1 MKLISAD
8 DFTNELLFRQ
18 VSENNLIEM
27 GVYRVMFGWR
37 VRAGFCGHSF
47 CELDWCAGGN
57 WKDLE
62 RLYSLCQAI
71 LLKRDENNNC
81 FEGLPMISKIKPFF
95 NDLEFLEIVGKE
107 AGEFTLITLDYNHA
121 RLQVSNLG

>member
-8 DFTNELLFRQ
+8 DFTNQLLFRQ
-18 VSENNLIEM
+18 ISENNLIEM

-37 VRAGFCGHSF
+37 VRAGFCGNFF

-57 WKDLE
+57 WKDVE

-71 LLKRDENNNC
+71 LLKREENDAC
-81 FEGLPMISKIKPFF
+81 FEGLPMFSNKKPFF
-95 NDLEFLEIVGKE
+95 NDLEFLEIVAKE
-107 AGEFTLITLDYNHA
+107 AGEFTLISLDKSYA
-121 RLQVSNLG
+121 QCFT